1 LTTPTNSA
9 PPPRNRTKRDL
20 VHLRS
25 LPAVEPRTSTGMVA
39 WIWPEIVDSL
49 ATGKKLRE
57 VWEAIRADGLEIPYP
72 QFRVYVS
79 RIRMRQSRQ
88 HRSETRTTPH
98 AAADSKAESQPGSS
112 VRPDPFRN
120 VREQREKKQSDG
132 FSLDPFS
139 IQKELID

>member
-1 LTTPTNSA
+1 
-9 PPPRNRTKRDL
+9 
-20 VHLRS
+20 
-25 LPAVEPRTSTGMVA
+25 MVA

-88 HRSETRTTPH
+88 HRSETKTPPH
-98 AAADSKAESQPGSS
+98 AAADSKAESQPESP

>member
-1 LTTPTNSA
+1 
-9 PPPRNRTKRDL
+9 
-20 VHLRS
+20 
-25 LPAVEPRTSTGMVA
+25 M
-39 WIWPEIVDSL
+39 DSL

-88 HRSETRTTPH
+88 HRSETRTSPR
-98 AAADSKAESQPGSS
+98 AAADSNAVPQSESP

-132 FSLDPFS
+132 FNFDPFS
-139 IQKELID
+139 IQKQLID

>member
-1 LTTPTNSA
+1 
-9 PPPRNRTKRDL
+9 
-20 VHLRS
+20 
-25 LPAVEPRTSTGMVA
+25 MVA

-88 HRSETRTTPH
+88 HRSEPAAVPR
-98 AAADSKAESQPGSS
+98 AAAYQCTEVQPGSS
-112 VRPDPFRN
+112 EPSDPFRN

-132 FSLDPFS
+132 FGFDPFS
-139 IQKELID
+139 IQKPLVD

>member
-1 LTTPTNSA
+1 
-9 PPPRNRTKRDL
+9 
-20 VHLRS
+20 
-25 LPAVEPRTSTGMVA
+25 
-39 WIWPEIVDSL
+39 L

-88 HRSETRTTPH
+88 HRSETTASPR
-98 AAADSKAESQPGSS
+98 AAADSNAEPQAESP
-112 VRPDPFRN
+112 VRSDPFRN

-132 FSLDPFS
+132 FGFDPFS
-139 IQKELID
+139 IQKPLVD

>member
-1 LTTPTNSA
+1 
-9 PPPRNRTKRDL
+9 
-20 VHLRS
+20 
-25 LPAVEPRTSTGMVA
+25 
-39 WIWPEIVDSL
+39 VDSL

-79 RIRMRQSRQ
+79 RIRMRHSRQ
-88 HRSETRTTPH
+88 HRSETSTSPH
-98 AAADSKAESQPGSS
+98 ASACPNAEPQRESP

-132 FSLDPFS
+132 FNFDPFS
-139 IQKELID
+139 IQKPLID